1 MLYYFLLDMPTSGS
15 GSKVNIV
22 VAVVVSSI
30 VIIFCLFIIIIGIIV
45 YLKSQRVYNVRCKTD
60 ELNNDSREGQSTV

>member
-1 MLYYFLLDMPTSGS
+1 MPTSGS